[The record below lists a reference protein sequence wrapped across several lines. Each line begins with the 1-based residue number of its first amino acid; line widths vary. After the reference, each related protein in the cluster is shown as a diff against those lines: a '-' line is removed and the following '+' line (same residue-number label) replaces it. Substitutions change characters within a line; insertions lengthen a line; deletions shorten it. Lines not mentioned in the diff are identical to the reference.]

1 MEIYSPRTPTKERE
15 LELYVCLLFFWK
27 VDFLKYEYI
36 DGIKSVR
43 LEIELKN
50 KDITRILMQPRRISF
65 VLIKYF

>member
-1 MEIYSPRTPTKERE
+1 MSN
-15 LELYVCLLFFWK
+15 
-27 VDFLKYEYI
+27 I

-65 VLIKYF
+65 VLNKYFEVEICFQ